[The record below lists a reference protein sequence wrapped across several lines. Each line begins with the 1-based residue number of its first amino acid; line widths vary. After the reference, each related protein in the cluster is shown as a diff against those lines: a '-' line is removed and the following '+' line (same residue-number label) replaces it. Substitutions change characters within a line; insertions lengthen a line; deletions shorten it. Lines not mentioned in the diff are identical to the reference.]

1 MYHLSRSFRRQDFTR
16 VWTDY
21 YAMKLRVGPVIFLP
35 GNMGISWQHLANNMQ
50 IIQSSDGCQHGS
62 YGFGD
67 MWGSLP
73 FKNPLYHGTI
83 RGECPGLAMNLPA
96 ARPGSIWTIL
106 DLGISVSVVFGDVD
120 ICRAA

>member
-1 MYHLSRSFRRQDFTR
+1 
-16 VWTDY
+16 
-21 YAMKLRVGPVIFLP
+21 
-35 GNMGISWQHLANNMQ
+35 
-50 IIQSSDGCQHGS
+50 
-62 YGFGD
+62 

-73 FKNPLYHGTI
+73 FKNPLYHGNI
-83 RGECPGLAMNLPA
+83 RGDIRGISGGNVLGWLEAAVEELVSHLMSLFAVAMNLPA